1 MLPTNLML
9 GMSWKGPGL
18 LVEVDRF
25 HGELNALVDVGK
37 GEGTHLT

>member
-9 GMSWKGPGL
+9 GMSWKGLGL

-25 HGELNALVDVGK
+25 HRELNALVDVGK
-37 GEGTHLT
+37 GERTHLT